1 MPVDATAALAVN
13 IATAP
18 RSMAFFLGAGVSVAA
33 GIPSGREILEETCR
47 RYYRAAEGLEPP
59 DDLDIVSWAMTV
71 LGPQTVTYSQ
81 LLDSIFPSSAARQA
95 YLRQFFEGK
104 SPTEAHRCLAA
115 MAAAGWIRVFI
126 TTNFDHL
133 LEDALTEAGVSWS
146 RVSSPYE
153 LATARPREHSDAY
166 ILKIHGDYMSSAIRN
181 TPAELERLD
190 SVIEAELQAILRN
203 YGLVVIGYS
212 GHDPGVQKVLRTQP
226 ARYGVFWV
234 TKGSAPPELENLLV
248 SLDARH
254 IVTKDADTF
263 CRDLLHRIEAV
274 NHHPDGRTPRAQRT
288 EMIGF
293 LRKNDEISIQLR
305 ARELAQRLMQ
315 VGIDFIEARQN
326 QPWHPVSISKAD
338 EFNSWK
344 PVFEPVLNALG
355 PTMDAYIAAAIPVGE
370 FRSPQYR
377 YFVDPL
383 PRMLRRRAPAD
394 GLGIL
399 TAVAVLVG
407 YSLMAAALLNEAWE
421 MFPRTALAID
431 METGR
436 PWTYSA
442 DFHHLSLVGRYA
454 DHTGRLVQEW
464 LRRSSA
470 VREMGYT
477 EDEVVSAA
485 AQANLLLCVS
495 VRVNEGEDSRGYF
508 WGILHGRRLDPLIR
522 RIAFDDEAA
531 MALASLTGGGG
542 EQFRLQ
548 LHDRCLK
555 EVQLE
560 RYAGYSPG
568 VSREVLDLLKTGEKR
583 ETS

>member
-1 MPVDATAALAVN
+1 MPVDPTIALAVN
-13 IATAP
+13 IAAAP
-18 RSMAFFLGAGVSVAA
+18 RSMAFFLGAGVSVPA

-47 RYYRAAEGLEPP
+47 LYYRAAKGLEPP
-59 DDLDIVSWAMTV
+59 DDLDIVSWAMTA

-81 LLDSIFPSSAARQA
+81 LLDSLFPSPAARQA
-95 YLRQFFEGK
+95 YLRRFFEGK
-104 SPTEAHRCLAA
+104 SPTEAHHCLAA

-153 LATARPREHSDAY
+153 LATARPREHCDAY

-190 SVIEAELQAILRN
+190 SEIEAELQAILRN

-254 IVTKDADTF
+254 IIAKDADTF
-263 CRDLLHRIEAV
+263 CRDLCNRVEAV
-274 NHHPDGRTPRAQRT
+274 SHHPDGRTPRAQRA
-288 EMIGF
+288 EVISL
-293 LRKNDEISIQLR
+293 LRKNDDIGIQLR
-305 ARELAQRLMQ
+305 AKELAQRLIQ
-315 VGIDFIEARQN
+315 AGLDFSHTLQE
-326 QPWHPVSISKAD
+326 QPWYPISISKPD
-338 EFNSWK
+338 EFDSWK
-344 PVFEPVLNALG
+344 PVVESVLDALG

-377 YFVDPL
+377 HFVDPL
-383 PRMLRRRAPAD
+383 PRMLRRCFPAD
-394 GLGIL
+394 GRDIL
-399 TAVAVLVG
+399 TALAVLVG
-407 YSLMAAALLNEAWE
+407 YSLMTAALLNEAWE

-442 DFHHLSLVGRYA
+442 DFHHLSLIGKFA
-454 DHTGRLVQEW
+454 NHTGQLVQEW

-495 VRVNEGEDSRGYF
+495 VRANEGEDSHGYF
-508 WGILHGRRLDPLIR
+508 WGILYGRRLDPLIR

-531 MALASLTGGGG
+531 MALAALTGGGA

-555 EVQLE
+555 EAQLE
-560 RYAGYSPG
+560 RYFRYFPE
-568 VSREVLDLLKTGEKR
+568 VNREVLELLKVGSKR
-583 ETS
+583 GTS